1 MDFTGH
7 FPNYYDEV
15 TSHNSAPKQDG
26 LGQGQRCKQY
36 DNNQH
41 QMGGSD
47 QKLGFNGRV
56 EAPNK
61 LVLPAEWNGMN
72 ARNAFDALRQLPLD
86 QLVDKSLIIDLSEV
100 DHIDSLGLGAII
112 GLRKKLIS
120 QRVNIQLAGANSHVR
135 RLLNIANF
143 DRLFSIT

>member
-15 TSHNSAPKQDG
+15 TSDNSAPTQDSVER
-26 LGQGQRCKQY
+26 GQRCKQY

-47 QKLGFNGRV
+47 QKLRFNGRV

-61 LVLPAEWNGMN
+61 LVLPADWNGMN
-72 ARNAFDALRQLPLD
+72 ALNAFSALKVLSLD
-86 QLVDKSLIIDLSEV
+86 ELVDKSLIIDLSEV
-100 DHIDSLGLGAII
+100 DHIDSSGLGAII